1 MVLKLNHDYYQNI
14 VDSNE
19 QRKRGPVRD
28 RLDHDAMMRIQPKD
42 LRIPEF
48 RWATRISYFYALM
61 I

>member
-28 RLDHDAMMRIQPKD
+28 RLDHDAMMLIQPKD

-48 RWATRISYFYALM
+48 RWATRISHF
-61 I
+61 